1 MIFLALVSFWL
12 AFIRLY
18 DTWRCAKYHV
28 DAEKVDATT
37 CHYKCFLVVTMPN
50 FALQSFDSNFLLSN
64 QKKTLLHVRNCHIG
78 NFTFSMTII
87 NYFEEYNGLR
97 TKFAPNKYLI
107 VQKIPSIYTVS
118 TASTAYTIVLLI
130 LLTLFSQ

>member
-1 MIFLALVSFWL
+1 
-12 AFIRLY
+12 
-18 DTWRCAKYHV
+18 
-28 DAEKVDATT
+28 
-37 CHYKCFLVVTMPN
+37 MPN
-50 FALQSFDSNFLLSN
+50 FALESFDSNFSLSN
-64 QKKTLLHVRNCHIG
+64 QISKNKKTLLHVRNCHIG
-78 NFTFSMTII
+78 NFTFRVTII
-87 NYFEEYNGLR
+87 DYFEEYNGLR